1 MKLDQLQCLE
11 EVNESLSQM
20 SVNGKNVLVSF
31 MSRYLFFYSIFNN
44 LMYAF
49 SLPPMVSLGSVPQDS
64 FKDVKEPV
72 DFLSK
77 LADSRIQELDSIE
90 ALGVG
95 GDLGGPQ
102 DLSSWLN
109 FDEIQWAL
117 KYLWMTSQI

>member
-1 MKLDQLQCLE
+1 
-11 EVNESLSQM
+11 M
-20 SVNGKNVLVSF
+20 SVNGKNALVSF
-31 MSRYLFFYSIFNN
+31 MSRYLFFYRIFNN

-77 LADSRIQELDSIE
+77 LANSRIQELDSIE

-109 FDEIQWAL
+109 FDV
-117 KYLWMTSQI
+117 